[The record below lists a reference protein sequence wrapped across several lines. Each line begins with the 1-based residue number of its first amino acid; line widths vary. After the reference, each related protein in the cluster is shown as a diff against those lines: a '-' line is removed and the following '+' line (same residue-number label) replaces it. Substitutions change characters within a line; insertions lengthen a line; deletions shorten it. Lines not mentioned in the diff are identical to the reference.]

1 MIKGLAAAA
10 ALLLIGAAAEPW
22 DWGTDTAEWYDAAS
36 YEESKAICRS
46 VLDREPPAADRPD
59 PAAAAALKGCDSEAL
74 LYGIGMPADPVKAR
88 HCAFVEAEAEQ
99 QGAGVFGRGTLMT
112 IYANGS
118 GVKQDLDVAIHLA
131 CGVDGAPAES
141 HGRVLHLAALK
152 RDGPG
157 EEPFHFCDDV
167 TSGFAGG
174 ICAGHSARIA
184 DAQRESEIAALTA
197 SWTAAEKEALAK
209 LRAAYDAYAEAH
221 AGGEIDMSGTL
232 RGAFFIGA
240 QQRLRGEL
248 LAMLRDL
255 EGGRAPKLGT
265 VDLRREDARLN
276 AEYRRII
283 ASFAKEED
291 FPGTVTKEGVRD
303 AQRAWLRYRDAFLA
317 FAAVRYPQLSR
328 DGLAAWLTRQRTEL
342 LVNPPEI

>member
-1 MIKGLAAAA
+1 MVKSLAAAA
-10 ALLLIGAAAEPW
+10 ALLLLGAAEPW
-22 DWGTDTAEWYDAAS
+22 DWGTDTTEWYNAADF
-36 YEESKAICRS
+36 EESKAICRS
-46 VLDREPPAADRPD
+46 VADREPPAADRPD
-59 PAAAAALKGCDSEAL
+59 ADAAAALKDCDSEAL

-88 HCAFVEAEAEQ
+88 HCAFIEMEAEQ
-99 QGAGVFGRGTLMT
+99 QGAGVFGRATLMT

-118 GVKQDLDVAIHLA
+118 GVKRDIDVATHLA
-131 CGVDGAPAES
+131 CGVEGAPYES

-152 RDGPG
+152 KDGPG
-157 EEPFHFCDDV
+157 EEDFHFCDDV

-174 ICAGHSARIA
+174 ICAAHGARTA
-184 DAQRESEIAALTA
+184 DAEREAELAALTA
-197 SWTAAEKEALAK
+197 SWTGAEKEALAK
-209 LRAAYDAYAEAH
+209 LRAAHDAYAEAH

-232 RGAFFIGA
+232 RGAFFVGA
-240 QQRLRGEL
+240 QQRLRDEL

-265 VDLRREDARLN
+265 ADFRKEDVRLN

-283 ASFAKEED
+283 ATFAKERE

-317 FAAVRYPQLSR
+317 FAGVRYPQLSR
-328 DGLAAWLTRQRTEL
+328 HGIAAWLTRQRTKL